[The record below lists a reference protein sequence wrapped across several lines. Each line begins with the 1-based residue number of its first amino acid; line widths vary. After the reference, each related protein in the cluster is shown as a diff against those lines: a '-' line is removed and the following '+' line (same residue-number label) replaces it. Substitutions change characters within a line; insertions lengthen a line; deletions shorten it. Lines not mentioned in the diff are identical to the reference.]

1 MSQYTRANGHGYM
14 ERSIPMWNLQ
24 DYRFATNPAEAVALM
39 RKGPGKGAYIAGGTD
54 MLLEHPTCDFVVD
67 INKAGIGDVARTPG
81 GDLFLGAAATL
92 QDLADNEFVTG
103 FAGGAVSIAASHC
116 GNRPVRTTATVG
128 GNLCNALPSADMA
141 PVLLALDATC
151 YIADEDSQES
161 LPLTDF
167 FVGPRMTVLEDR
179 LLVGVALPGECAG
192 WRCLTHK
199 LTRTAEDISLVQV
212 AVALGMDDGRIQEVR
227 IALGAVAPVPMR
239 ATLAETMLTGQEIAA
254 VTPDIIGDVAAIAAG
269 ECDPLDDHRA
279 SATYRRDMVSVL
291 TRRLVE
297 RILSDDGDKGK
308 GAAA

>member
-1 MSQYTRANGHGYM
+1 V
-14 ERSIPMWNLQ
+14 WNLQ
-24 DYRFATNPAEAVALM
+24 EYRFATNPAEAVALM

-67 INKAGIGDVARTPG
+67 INKAGIGDIARTAG
-81 GDLFLGAAATL
+81 GDLFLGATATL
-92 QDLADNEFVTG
+92 QDLADNTFVTG
-103 FAGGAVSIAASHC
+103 FAGGAVSVAASQC

-151 YIADEDSQES
+151 YITDEDSQES

-167 FVGPRMTVLEDR
+167 FVGPRLTVLEDR

-192 WRCLTHK
+192 WRCASHK

-212 AVALGMDDGRIQEVR
+212 AVSLGVDDGRIQEAR

-239 ATLAETMLTGQEIAA
+239 ATLAETMLMGQEITAITTD
-254 VTPDIIGDVAAIAAG
+254 VLRDVAAIAAG

-279 SATYRRDMVSVL
+279 SAEYRRDMVGVL
-291 TRRLVE
+291 TRRLVA
-297 RILSDDGDKGK
+297 RILADDGNNTEG
-308 GAAA
+308 GAA

>member
-1 MSQYTRANGHGYM
+1 V
-14 ERSIPMWNLQ
+14 WNLQ
-24 DYRFATNPAEAVALM
+24 EYRFATNPAEAVALM

-67 INKAGIGDVARTPG
+67 INKAGIGDIALTAG
-81 GDLFLGAAATL
+81 GDLFIGAAATL
-92 QDLADNEFVTG
+92 QDIADNSFVTG
-103 FAGGAVSIAASHC
+103 FAGGAVSSAASQC

-151 YIADEDSQES
+151 YITDEDSQES

-167 FVGPRMTVLEDR
+167 FVGPRLTVLEDR

-192 WRCLTHK
+192 WRCASHK
-199 LTRTAEDISLVQV
+199 MTRTAEDISLVQV
-212 AVALGMDDGRIQEVR
+212 AVSLGLGGGRIQEAR

-239 ATLAETMLTGQEIAA
+239 ATLAETMLMGQEITAI
-254 VTPDIIGDVAAIAAG
+254 TPDVLRDVASIAAG

-279 SATYRRDMVSVL
+279 SAEYRRDMVSVL
-291 TRRLVE
+291 TRRLVA
-297 RILSDDGDKGK
+297 RILADDGINTEG
-308 GAAA
+308 GAA

>member
-1 MSQYTRANGHGYM
+1 V
-14 ERSIPMWNLQ
+14 WNLQ
-24 DYRFATNPAEAVALM
+24 EYRFATNPAEAVALM

-67 INKAGIGDVARTPG
+67 INKAGIGDIARTAG

-92 QDLADNEFVTG
+92 QDLADNTFVTG
-103 FAGGAVSIAASHC
+103 FAGGAVSVAASQC

-151 YIADEDSQES
+151 YITDEDSQES
-161 LPLTDF
+161 MPLTDF
-167 FVGPRMTVLEDR
+167 FVGPRLTVLEDR

-192 WRCLTHK
+192 WRCASHK

-212 AVALGMDDGRIQEVR
+212 AVSLGVDDGRIKEAR

-239 ATLAETMLTGQEIAA
+239 ATLAETMLMGQEITAITTD
-254 VTPDIIGDVAAIAAG
+254 VLRDVAAIAAG

-279 SATYRRDMVSVL
+279 SAEYRRDMVGVL
-291 TRRLVE
+291 TRRLVA
-297 RILSDDGDKGK
+297 RILADDGNNTEG
-308 GAAA
+308 GAA

>member
-1 MSQYTRANGHGYM
+1 V
-14 ERSIPMWNLQ
+14 WNLQ
-24 DYRFATNPAEAVALM
+24 EYRFATNPAEAVALM

-67 INKAGIGDVARTPG
+67 INKAGIGDIARTAG

-92 QDLADNEFVTG
+92 QDLADNTFVTG
-103 FAGGAVSIAASHC
+103 FAGGAVSVAASQC

-151 YIADEDSQES
+151 YITDEDSQES

-167 FVGPRMTVLEDR
+167 FVGPRLTVLEDR

-192 WRCLTHK
+192 WRCASHK
-199 LTRTAEDISLVQV
+199 LTRTAEDISLVQA
-212 AVALGMDDGRIQEVR
+212 AVSLGVDDGRIKEAR

-239 ATLAETMLTGQEIAA
+239 ATLAETMLMGQEITAITTD
-254 VTPDIIGDVAAIAAG
+254 VLRDVAAIAAG

-279 SATYRRDMVSVL
+279 SAEYRRDMVGVL
-291 TRRLVE
+291 TRRLVA
-297 RILSDDGDKGK
+297 RILADDGNNTEG
-308 GAAA
+308 GAA

>member
-1 MSQYTRANGHGYM
+1 V
-14 ERSIPMWNLQ
+14 WNLQ
-24 DYRFATNPAEAVALM
+24 EYRFATNPAEAVALM

-67 INKAGIGDVARTPG
+67 INKAGIGDIARTAG

-92 QDLADNEFVTG
+92 QDLADNTFVTG
-103 FAGGAVSIAASHC
+103 FAGGAVSVAASQC

-151 YIADEDSQES
+151 YITDENSQES
-161 LPLTDF
+161 MPLTDF
-167 FVGPRMTVLEDR
+167 FVGPRLTVLEDR
-179 LLVGVALPGECAG
+179 LLVGVGLPGECAG
-192 WRCLTHK
+192 WRCASHK

-212 AVALGMDDGRIQEVR
+212 AVSLGVDDGRIQEAR

-239 ATLAETMLTGQEIAA
+239 ATLAETMLMGQEITAITTD
-254 VTPDIIGDVAAIAAG
+254 VLRDVAAIAAG

-279 SATYRRDMVSVL
+279 SAEYRRDMVGVL
-291 TRRLVE
+291 TRRLVAQ
-297 RILSDDGDKGK
+297 ILADDGNNTEG
-308 GAAA
+308 GAA